1 MEATQLEQMRKD
13 LQFVSEHI
21 TLMRSTLER
30 KAKLLPEMENKVREY
45 EQELEDINQLEQ
57 MKGHLNEL
65 KNMAA
70 WAIVVDKEKELE
82 AVESELEKLKKD
94 LDKYMGRRGQ
104 ATVCILLLCLA
115 SVI

>member
-1 MEATQLEQMRKD
+1 M
-13 LQFVSEHI
+13 
-21 TLMRSTLER
+21 ER

-104 ATVCILLLCLA
+104 ATVRAVIILR
-115 SVI
+115 VI